1 MRLGVLCDYISF
13 VCYAIY
19 LISYYHTSYVR
30 TTIHVHIRLCRTFF
44 PSGWVW
50 SQAVAPGNAASLS
63 LIGGRF
69 SIGPLSPL
77 NFVVY
82 YRCRPN
88 ANLTSTTAPDG
99 GFAHSDDDIR
109 IFRSTDLDQFQ
120 YRLDGVSGEAR
131 VTATNLCNT
140 RKIVIHIKS
149 IMPVYDAGFRF
160 PIHIPTAQGFS
171 NEPGC
176 KETYTGMYT

>member
-1 MRLGVLCDYISF
+1 M
-13 VCYAIY
+13 
-19 LISYYHTSYVR
+19 
-30 TTIHVHIRLCRTFF
+30 
-44 PSGWVW
+44 
-50 SQAVAPGNAASLS
+50 APGNAASLS

-77 NFVVY
+77 NFVIY

-88 ANLTSTTAPDG
+88 ANLTSTTAPDS

-120 YRLDGVSGEAR
+120 YRLDGVTGEAR
-131 VTATNLCNT
+131 VTATTLCNT
-140 RKIVIHIKS
+140 RKIVVQIKS
-149 IMPVYDAGFRF
+149 IMPVYDVGFCF

-176 KETYTGMYT
+176 KETYTGMYV